1 MTEIRMGANST
12 GLEYKYTKDL
22 DLTKIRMTNF

>member
-1 MTEIRMGANST
+1 MEISIAANST
-12 GLEYKYTKDL
+12 GLEYKQNKDL